1 MHDNLIGTGGGL
13 TYEDYCALP
22 DDGKRY
28 EILDGELF
36 VSPSPIPL
44 HQLITGNLYA
54 ELRAHIRPRR
64 LGRLFVAP
72 LDILLSKHNIVEPD
86 IVYVS
91 NAKSGVMTD
100 KNVQGAPD
108 LLVEVLSPST
118 RKRDLQDKRRIY
130 AEWGV
135 DWYWI
140 VDPQGETLDELQR
153 IGKEFAEVA
162 RFTRSTTFSPRLFP
176 GFAIDMNDL
185 WEH

>member
-1 MHDNLIGTGGGL
+1 MHDNLTRNPGGL

-22 DDGKRY
+22 DDGQRY

-44 HQLITGNLYA
+44 HQLITGNLFA
-54 ELRAHIRPRR
+54 ELRSYIRPNK
-64 LGRLFVAP
+64 LGRLFAAP

-86 IVYVS
+86 IVFVS
-91 NAKSGVMTD
+91 NAKSSVMTD

-108 LLVEVLSPST
+108 LLIEVLSPSS

-130 AEWGV
+130 GEWGV

-140 VDPQGETLDELQR
+140 VDPQSGTLVELQR
-153 IGKEFAEVA
+153 IDKAFVEVA
-162 RFTRSTTFSPRLFP
+162 HFTRRTTFSPKLFP
-176 GFAIDMNDL
+176 GLSIDMNEL